1 MGQVR
6 TAPAERVARR
16 LGATNKTLLMSGV
29 AALLLGAPLANQAH
43 AQAPTPGQT
52 GAGDVG
58 EVVVTARRRAEQL
71 RDVPAAVTAITEVDR
86 QGLVLDRMEDYLRQV
101 QGVTLVTSGPEYL
114 NDISIRGQGSGRV
127 GFTETATGLYRDG
140 LYNSGGGFGGR
151 SLTRM
156 DLFDN
161 SRVEVLRGP
170 QGALFG
176 RNAVGGAVNV
186 ISNAP
191 KPDFGGTATVRHS
204 DPERT
209 DLEAIV
215 NLPLSE
221 TVAAR
226 IGGFISD
233 QHDGFIVNTTTG
245 NVTDTQDSKGVRLAI
260 EAKPSSKVT
269 LGGTVEY
276 FDSSAA
282 GFTGLARSPAL
293 DPAPYVRANQ
303 NREGRTDIQESGLA
317 LRADIDLG
325 WADMALR
332 GSRRERDGA
341 RTGEDDDHFA
351 GVSLSDVAPGAAVS
365 YPDYSRAQ
373 FEDYRR
379 DVAQVTFASKA
390 EGRASWL
397 FGAEFLSSKDHVVT
411 EPEDCPAYTGAALPV
426 TAGCFVGTAAMGAT
440 TTFSAAARQAG
451 RGSMN
456 HDTFNEEVDSL
467 SLFGSI
473 EAKLAEAWLLA
484 LELRVQHDSRD
495 YNFERWS
502 EDPLVYFGTGPAPT
516 GLLAPIGGSGSTT
529 AQFCPPTLAA
539 SACAAGNQTATIKTG
554 FDDTFYTPTVSL
566 RWKVAEEQNVY
577 WRFATAYRSGGFNTN
592 LPPSVTRTL
601 LPQILRYDAEYAYNY
616 ETGWKG
622 RLFGFNAEAALYYTW
637 TNQVQVVTAPSAGST
652 GFILSNAGDAHV
664 YGFEAEARRVFR
676 VGPGRL
682 VTRVSYS
689 TSDGAYEKG
698 ASLISQ
704 GVTVDLE
711 GKQVP
716 RLRANQVAA
725 NVLYTQPMGRLRGF
739 VGASAQYADG
749 GFETPDNSRPYAGYT
764 LYDARV
770 GIEGEHWRFSL
781 TGRNLTDERY
791 VLNVVGSAEFW
802 NQPRIF
808 GAELTLRY

>member
-1 MGQVR
+1 MGRVWM
-6 TAPAERVARR
+6 AKAEESAGRRGAARR
-16 LGATNKTLLMSGV
+16 AAMMGGV
-29 AALLLGAPLANQAH
+29 AIVALADLLTAGAAR
-43 AQAPTPGQT
+43 AQA
-52 GAGDVG
+52 AGDVG

-71 RDVPAAVTAITEVDR
+71 RDVPAAVTAITEADR

-114 NDISIRGQGSGRV
+114 NDVSIRGQGSGRV

-161 SRVEVLRGP
+161 ARVEVLRGP

-176 RNAVGGAVNV
+176 RNAVGGAINV

-191 KPDFGGTATVRHS
+191 KSEFGGTATVRRS
-204 DPERT
+204 DPDRT

-215 NLPLSE
+215 NLPLGDKL
-221 TVAAR
+221 AAR
-226 IGGFISD
+226 LGGFVSD

-245 NVTDTQDSKGVRLAI
+245 DFTDTQDSKGARLTL
-260 EAKPSSKVT
+260 EARPSAKVT
-269 LGGTVEY
+269 LGGTAEY
-276 FDSSAA
+276 YDSSAA
-282 GFTGLARSPAL
+282 GFTGLARSPTL
-293 DPAPYVRANQ
+293 DPGPDTRANQ
-303 NREGRTDIQESGLA
+303 NRQGRTGIKEKGFS

-332 GSRRERDGA
+332 ASHRERDGA
-341 RTGEDDDHFA
+341 RTNEDDDHFV
-351 GVSLSDVAPGAAVS
+351 GLSLSDVAPGAAVS

-379 DVAQVTFASKA
+379 DVAQATFASKKD
-390 EGRASWL
+390 GRVSWL
-397 FGAEFLSSKDHVVT
+397 FGLEYLSSKDHVVT
-411 EPEDCPAYTGAALPV
+411 EPLDCPAYTGAALAV
-426 TAGCFVGTAAMGAT
+426 TPGCFVGTAAAGAA

-451 RGSMN
+451 RGTMN
-456 HDTFNEEVDSL
+456 HDTFNEKVDSV
-467 SLFGSI
+467 SLFGAI
-473 EAKLAEAWLLA
+473 EAKLTERWLLG
-484 LELRVQHDSRD
+484 LELRAQHDSRD
-495 YNFERWS
+495 YDFERWS
-502 EDPLVYFGTGPAPT
+502 EDPLVYFGSGTVPT

-529 AQFCPPTLAA
+529 AQFCPPSLTAP
-539 SACAAGNQTATIKTG
+539 ACAAGNETATVRTG
-554 FDDTFYTPTVSL
+554 FDNTFYTPTVSL
-566 RWKVAEEQNVY
+566 RWNLADEQNLY

-601 LPQILRYDAEYAYNY
+601 LPQVLRYDAEYAYNY

-622 RLFGFNAEAALYYTW
+622 RLLGFNAEAAVYYTW

-664 YGFEAEARRVFR
+664 YGFEAEARRVFH

-689 TSDGAYEKG
+689 TSDGAFERG

-704 GVTVDLE
+704 GVTVDLN
-711 GKQVP
+711 GKHVP
-716 RLRANQVAA
+716 RLRDNQVTA
-725 NVLYTQPMGRLRGF
+725 NLLYTQSIGRLRGF
-739 VGASAQYADG
+739 VGASAQYAHG
-749 GFETPDNSRPYAGYT
+749 GYETPDNSRAYAGYT
-764 LYDARV
+764 LYDARI
-770 GIEGEHWRFSL
+770 GIEGHNWRFSV

-802 NQPRIF
+802 NQPRVY

>member
-1 MGQVR
+1 MEQAWTVPAGVIARQCA
-6 TAPAERVARR
+6 TA
-16 LGATNKTLLMSGV
+16 NKTLLMGGV
-29 AALLLGAPLANQAH
+29 AVVLLGASLGGEAH
-43 AQAPTPGQT
+43 AQAATSGRLA
-52 GAGDVG
+52 AGDVG

-71 RDVPAAVTAITEVDR
+71 RDVPAAVTAITDADR
-86 QGLVLDRMEDYLRQV
+86 QGLVLDRMDDYLRQV

-186 ISNAP
+186 ISNLP
-191 KPDFGGTATVRHS
+191 KPDLGGTATLRHS
-204 DPERT
+204 DPDRT
-209 DLEAIV
+209 DLEAIL
-215 NLPLSE
+215 NLPLGE
-221 TVAAR
+221 NLAAR

-233 QHDGFIVNTTTG
+233 QDDGFIVNSTTG
-245 NVTDTQDSKGVRLAI
+245 NVTDTQDSKGVRLTV
-260 EAKPSSKVT
+260 EAKPSSTVT
-269 LGGTVEY
+269 LGGTVES

-293 DPAPYVRANQ
+293 DPGAYVRANQ
-303 NREGRTDIQESGLA
+303 NREGRTDIQETGLA

-332 GSRRERDGA
+332 GSHRKRDGA
-341 RTGEDDDHFA
+341 RRGEDDDHFA
-351 GVSLSDVAPGAAVS
+351 GLSLSDVAPGVAIS
-365 YPDYSRAQ
+365 HPDYSRAQ
-373 FEDYRR
+373 FEDYKRN
-379 DVAQVTFASKA
+379 VAQVTLASKA
-390 EGRASWL
+390 DGRLSWL
-397 FGAEFLSSKDHVVT
+397 LGAEFLNSKDHVVT
-411 EPEDCPAYTGAALPV
+411 EPEDCPAYTGTAQPV
-426 TAGCFVGTAAMGAT
+426 TSGCFVGTAAVGAS

-451 RGSMN
+451 RGTMN
-456 HDTFNEEVDSL
+456 HDTFNEEVDSI
-467 SLFGSI
+467 SLFGSV
-473 EAKLAEAWLLA
+473 EAKLAEAWSLA

-502 EDPLVYFGTGPAPT
+502 EDPLVYFGAGAAPT
-516 GLLAPIGGSGSTT
+516 GLLAPIGSAGAAT

-539 SACAAGNQTATIKTG
+539 PACAAGNETATIQTG

-566 RWKVAEEQNVY
+566 RWKVADEQNLY

-601 LPQILRYDAEYAYNY
+601 LPQILRYDSEYAYNY

-652 GFILSNAGDAHV
+652 GFVLSNAGDAHV

-689 TSDGAYEKG
+689 TSDGAFEKG
-698 ASLISQ
+698 SSLISQ
-704 GVTVDLE
+704 GATIDLK

-716 RLRANQVAA
+716 RLRSNQVAA
-725 NVLYTQPMGRLRGF
+725 NVLYTQPIGRLRGF
-739 VGASAQYADG
+739 VGASAQYAEG
-749 GFETPDNSRPYAGYT
+749 GFETPENTRQYAGYT

-770 GIEGEHWRFSL
+770 GVEGEHWRFSM
-781 TGRNLTDERY
+781 TGRNLTNEHY

-802 NQPRIF
+802 NQPRIY